1 MGKRISNHGKQRMA
15 ERAGI
20 SHKGEA
26 KKNCKKAM
34 DRGIRHSETRGELNV
49 WLSSKAFRHKKKGTQ
64 FRIFRD
70 YLYIFSNGTL
80 VTMFQLP
87 EEVKKLIKECVS
99 EDVYIRYMQDI
110 HKKDFWKAAER
121 VEKEGEKKKGLR
133 SAFLS
138 RVIISDI
145 EDNVRDL
152 PVTII
157 KVRFDKNNVLV
168 VFYKLEG
175 QKRTVPCQVESY
187 IREHYPCRFVWL
199 KRVDK
204 EKAAPEET
212 RLVYSGEED
221 DTPNPFAELLKKAIE
236 GVRSEP

>member
-1 MGKRISNHGKQRMA
+1 MGRRITKHGKQRMA

-20 SHKGEA
+20 THDRDA
-26 KKNCKKAM
+26 KKNCDKAM
-34 DRGIRHSETRGELNV
+34 NRGIRHSETYGKLNA
-49 WLSSKAFRHKKKGTQ
+49 WLNSKFLRHKTGSE

-70 YLYIFSNGTL
+70 YLYVFHGGKLI
-80 VTMFQLP
+80 TMFPLP
-87 EEVKKLIKECVS
+87 EEVRKLIADCVS
-99 EDVYIRYMQDI
+99 ETAYSRYIDDI
-110 HKKDFWKAAER
+110 QKRDWSKAAEAA
-121 VEKEGEKKKGLR
+121 EKESKKKKGLR

-145 EDNVRDL
+145 EKNVRDL
-152 PVTII
+152 PAKII
-157 KVRFDKNNVLV
+157 KVRFDKNGILV

-204 EKAAPEET
+204 EKAVFDET
-212 RLVYSGEED
+212 RLVYSGED
-221 DTPNPFAELLKKAIE
+221 NSPNPFAELLKKVAE
-236 GVRSEP
+236 GLTT